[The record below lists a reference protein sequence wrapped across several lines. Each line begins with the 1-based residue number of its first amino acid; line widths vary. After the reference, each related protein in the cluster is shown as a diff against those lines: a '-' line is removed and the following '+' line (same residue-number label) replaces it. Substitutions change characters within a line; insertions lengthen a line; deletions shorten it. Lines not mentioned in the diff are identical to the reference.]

1 MDREGFSIK
10 DLTIDELAAQAMQLL
25 TFSLVE
31 LYAVL
36 GLQLVCYSQPARLAA
51 LINCHTTV
59 RRTLDGE
66 LCYSSMGIAHPISD
80 LSRGLDAVYEELE
93 QEGMRFVA
101 ALREE
106 LCKLLCT
113 PETLE
118 LADRTTASS
127 MQVLVLLIAGALR
140 MSPQTES
147 LAATIAAI
155 VCKSGLKDF
164 CQIRPIAGS
173 D

>member
-25 TFSLVE
+25 SLRLVE

-36 GLQLVCYSQPARLAA
+36 GLQLVGYSQPARLAA
-51 LINCHTTV
+51 VINCHARV
-59 RRTLDGE
+59 RKTLDGE
-66 LCYSSMGIAHPISD
+66 LRCSSMGMAHPISD
-80 LSRGLDAVYEELE
+80 LSHGLDVLYEELE
-93 QEGMRFVA
+93 QEGLRFVA
-101 ALREE
+101 AVREE
-106 LCKLLCT
+106 LCKLLCA

-164 CQIRPIAGS
+164 CQIRPVESS

>member
-25 TFSLVE
+25 TFTLIE

-36 GLQLVCYSQPARLAA
+36 GLQLVAYSQPARLAGV
-51 LINCHTTV
+51 ISHHTTL
-59 RRTLDGE
+59 RKTLDGE
-66 LCYSSMGIAHPISD
+66 LQSGAPDSARPISE
-80 LSRGLDAVYEELE
+80 LSRGLDMAYAELE
-93 QEGMRFVA
+93 QEGLRFVTA
-101 ALREE
+101 VKEE

-113 PETLE
+113 QETLE

-127 MQVLVLLIAGALR
+127 MQVLILLITGALR

-147 LAATIAAI
+147 LAPTIAAI

-164 CQIRPIAGS
+164 CQIRPVHNS